1 MRIVSQDY
9 IVRDD
14 LAADA
19 SLSIVVKK
27 IKIIEYSFNKGHHS
41 ELLKQFRR
49 QVRYVEK
56 LSLLFF

>member
-14 LAADA
+14 LAVDA

-27 IKIIEYSFNKGHHS
+27 IKI
-41 ELLKQFRR
+41 
-49 QVRYVEK
+49 VE
-56 LSLLFF
+56 